1 MHVIALSQLISGFAV
16 GMLVGM
22 TGVGGGSLM
31 TPVLILLFGIH
42 PVAAVGTDLLYAAAT
57 KSVGTLLYGLRG
69 TIDWRIVARLAAG
82 SLPLTALTL
91 FLLSQ
96 HDFNGADAGGV
107 INAMLGLA
115 LFATATALICRRGFI
130 TFYARHVGELDEC
143 RTRALTVAIGA
154 VLGVLVSI
162 SSVGAGAI
170 GVTALS
176 LLYPR
181 LPVVQIVAIDI
192 AHAVPLTLA
201 AGAGHWLM
209 GSIHWTLLGTLL
221 LGSLPGIALGS
232 HVASRVPDAVMR
244 FALAL
249 TLFIVGG
256 RLLALGVDLHAI
268 TGHHELVGKIVDTAK
283 NNHFPCGAFHIGKAK

>member
-1 MHVIALSQLISGFAV
+1 MDVIALFQLASGFAV

-22 TGVGGGSLM
+22 TGMGGGSLM

-57 KSVGTLLYGLRG
+57 KSIGTLLYGLRG
-69 TIDWRIVARLAAG
+69 TIDWRVAARLAAG
-82 SLPLTALTL
+82 SLPLTVLTL
-91 FLLSQ
+91 FLLSRC
-96 HDFNGADAGGV
+96 DFNGAEAGRV
-107 INAMLGLA
+107 INAVLGFA
-115 LFATATALICRRGFI
+115 LFATAASLIFRRCFI
-130 TFYARHVGELDEC
+130 AFYARHVGEFDER
-143 RTRALTVAIGA
+143 RTRALTVATGA
-154 VLGVLVSI
+154 LLGVLVSV

-192 AHAVPLTLA
+192 AHAVPLTLT

-221 LGSLPGIALGS
+221 LGSVPGIALGS
-232 HVASRVPDAVMR
+232 HIASRIPDTVLR

-249 TLFIVGG
+249 ILLIVGG
-256 RLLALGVDLHAI
+256 RLLTSGVGLHAV
-268 TGHHELVGKIVDTAK
+268 TGPHEQAAEMVDTAK
-283 NNHFPCGAFHIGKAK
+283 TTTLPSGAYPHR